1 MLQQSAPV
9 KAAPVKRVRKSMS
22 AEDALLLAKPGK
34 MPDRAKFLGGSDAAA
49 VLGVSEWM
57 TPLELYQR
65 KVGTAPPEKPNPRL
79 DSIRRAGTELEPHI
93 LRLLLAKLREQ
104 GLEVELLARNQRY
117 VDQQHAFMGCE
128 IDFELRLT
136 GTVLINGIDVYF
148 DDEHINGDCKSSQG
162 FWRWKWGAEGSD
174 DVPIAYAAQFMHGL
188 GITGKRWCIVA
199 ALIGLHDV
207 AIFWVE
213 RDAETIEA
221 MRAKQVD
228 FWTNHVQA
236 KIEPDPIKFSDIR
249 ALFPQDNGKTVEA
262 TAEVAAQVERIQK
275 LQAQQ
280 KRTEAEI
287 EELKVSVGQ
296 YVGDFMRLTVDG
308 REVLTFKHQIK
319 TVLDDQALRRQHPTL
334 IPLYEKQVESR
345 VLRFARPR
353 R

>member
-1 MLQQSAPV
+1 MTAAAAQKPRAP
-9 KAAPVKRVRKSMS
+9 RVRKSMS
-22 AEDALLLAKPGK
+22 AEDALLLAKPAK
-34 MPDRAKFLGGSDAAA
+34 MPDRAHFLGGSDAAA
-49 VLGVSEWM
+49 VLGVSDWM

-79 DSIRRAGTELEPHI
+79 DSIRRAGHELEPHI

-104 GLEVELLARNQRY
+104 GMEVELLARNARY
-117 VDQQHAFMGCE
+117 VDQEHTFLGCE

-136 GTVLINGIDVYF
+136 GAVLINGIEVYF
-148 DDEHINGDCKSSQG
+148 DGEHINGDCKSSQG

-188 GITGKRWCIVA
+188 SITGRRWCIVA

-213 RDAETIEA
+213 RDAETIAA
-221 MRAKQVD
+221 MREKEVD
-228 FWTNHVQA
+228 FWTNHVQT

-249 ALFPQDNGKTVEA
+249 ALFPQDNGRTVEA
-262 TAEVAAQVERIQK
+262 TSEVAAMVERRNK
-275 LQAQQ
+275 LKQQQA
-280 KRTEAEI
+280 RTEAEM
-287 EELKVSVGQ
+287 EELHVAIGE

-308 REVLTFKHQIK
+308 REALTFKHQKK
-319 TVLDDQALRRQHPTL
+319 TVLDDAALRRQHPTL
-334 IPLYEKQVESR
+334 VPLFEKTVESR

>member
-1 MLQQSAPV
+1 MSAVLKP
-9 KAAPVKRVRKSMS
+9 AAKRVRKSMS
-22 AEDALLLAKPGK
+22 AEDALLLAKPK
-34 MPDRAKFLGGSDAAA
+34 PMPNRGTFLGGSDAAA

-57 TPLELYQR
+57 TPLELFQ
-65 KVGTAPPEKPNPRL
+65 KKIGTAPPEKPNPRL

-93 LRLLLAKLREQ
+93 LRLLLNKLREQ
-104 GLEVELLARNQRY
+104 GVEVELLARNERY
-117 VDQQHAFMGCE
+117 VDLQHPFLGCE

-136 GTVLINGIDVYF
+136 GTVLVNGVEVYF
-148 DDEHINGDCKSSQG
+148 DGEHINGDCKSSQG

-213 RDAETIEA
+213 RDDETITA
-221 MRAKQVD
+221 MRQKQVD
-228 FWTNHVQA
+228 FWENHVQT

-249 ALFPQDNGKTVEA
+249 ALFPQDNGRTVEA
-262 TAEVAAQVERIQK
+262 TPEVAGQVERILK
-275 LQAQQ
+275 LQRQN
-280 KRTEAEI
+280 KINEAEI
-287 EELKVSVGQ
+287 EDLKVSIGE
-296 YVGDFMRLTVDG
+296 YVGDFMRLTVEG
-308 REVLTFKHQIK
+308 REVLTFKHQAK
-319 TVLDDQALRRQHPTL
+319 TVLDDKALRRQHPTL
-334 IPLYEKQVESR
+334 VPLFEKTVESR